1 MAMSI
6 INQLTQQMPTTVA
19 NNFHH
24 NVDRLRQIRIFVP
37 NTYIGAVIG
46 MKGNYIKTL
55 QNATNT
61 GIRVEADSYRLGAQK
76 AACMATKIPSEG
88 KENETE
94 AKSVEEFSSEVADHA
109 VKDGINAACTKEL
122 TTNEDVDKKLRRFGN
137 MSISEDVN
145 RLIQITGS
153 TENILKAMFWIYQR
167 VAEVCET
174 SLASIQLHVEFS
186 VPNNVVG
193 IIIGRTGVN
202 IAQLKRI
209 SKGCDIHVTT
219 HDEADADVCMFGAF
233 GPCLTVICRINHMR
247 RITNDNENGN
257 NHGVTSNGSTSIR
270 RTNSNDSAPHQS
282 TSDHSNT
289 SQSSVPVQNDDGA
302 EANKPANA

>member
-1 MAMSI
+1 MR
-6 INQLTQQMPTTVA
+6 PTPEFV
-19 NNFHH
+19 
-24 NVDRLRQIRIFVP
+24 LKPIRIDLEHKKP
-37 NTYIGAVIG
+37 
-46 MKGNYIKTL
+46 
-55 QNATNT
+55 
-61 GIRVEADSYRLGAQK
+61 RVWPQ
-76 AACMATKIPSEG
+76 KIPSEG

-137 MSISEDVN
+137 MSISED
-145 RLIQITGS
+145 
-153 TENILKAMFWIYQR
+153 AMFWIYQR